1 MGMGSKDIK
10 KALASLVLVSII
22 LLGLVGASAN
32 TGSDVLSQVNSIL
45 KKVEEIRGLT
55 FKEPPKIVI
64 LTREEAKERFKPGK
78 PDIERMKL
86 EEDVYK
92 MSLLLPP
99 NYPYVHE
106 KVEQSV
112 GWIAVTTGNTI
123 YIIAENFLSD
133 PDTARRV
140 IAHESVHV
148 LQKQWFN
155 APYGGPTLDTTKA
168 IQAAIE
174 GDADL
179 VADLYCNETGIPIHK
194 ITDLYT
200 RDPVTALGIF
210 PYVFGDR
217 FVAYLYRVG
226 GWRLVNEMYSHLPN
240 TTKVVMFPSLYLR
253 NWTPTDVR
261 ADVEKLIPK
270 NATVRH
276 SDRMGAYYVFLI
288 YWGHNATRE
297 ESMKMARAWDGDWLI
312 MGDVNGTNG
321 TERFLAWEVLFT
333 TPENATAFAHFLEKI
348 AKNDD
353 YARFTIRTSGRKV
366 VLLAKKTLSEE
377 KTDER
382 GQEVKVFDL
391 WKGIR

>member
-1 MGMGSKDIK
+1 MEKKDLK
-10 KALASLVLVSII
+10 KTLTSLVLVLII
-22 LLGLVGASAN
+22 LVSLAAASTN
-32 TGSDVLSQVNSIL
+32 TSNDVLSQVNSIL

-55 FKEPPKIVI
+55 FKEHPEIVV
-64 LTREEAKERFKPGK
+64 LTREEARERFRPGR
-78 PDIERMKL
+78 PDIERMRL

-112 GWIAVTTGNTI
+112 GWIAVTIGNTI

-217 FVAYLYRVG
+217 FVAYLYRTG
-226 GWRLVNEMYSHLPN
+226 GWRLVNEMYSYLPN
-240 TTKVVMFPSLYLR
+240 TTKVVMFPSLYLQ
-253 NWTPTDVR
+253 NWTPIDVR
-261 ADVEKLIPK
+261 ADVERLVPK
-270 NATVRH
+270 NATIRY

-297 ESMKMARAWDGDWLI
+297 KGMEMAKGWYGDWLI
-312 MGDVNGTNG
+312 IGDANGTNG
-321 TERFLAWEVLFT
+321 TERFLVWEVLFD
-333 TPENATAFAHFLEKI
+333 TPEHATTFGNFLERI

-353 YARFTIRTSGRKV
+353 YATFTVKTSEQRV
-366 VLLAKKTLSEE
+366 TLLAKKTLSEG
-377 KTDER
+377 KTDESE
-382 GQEVKVFDL
+382 GEVEVLNL
-391 WKGIR
+391 WKDI

>member
-1 MGMGSKDIK
+1 MEKKDLK
-10 KALASLVLVSII
+10 KTLTSLVLVLII
-22 LLGLVGASAN
+22 LVSLAAASTN
-32 TGSDVLSQVNSIL
+32 TSNDVLSQVNSIL

-55 FKEPPKIVI
+55 FKEHPEIVV
-64 LTREEAKERFKPGK
+64 LTREEARERFRPGR
-78 PDIERMKL
+78 PDIERMRL

-112 GWIAVTTGNTI
+112 GWIAVTIGNTI

-179 VADLYCNETGIPIHK
+179 VADIYCNETGIPIHK

-217 FVAYLYRVG
+217 FVAYLYRTG
-226 GWRLVNEMYSHLPN
+226 GWRLVNEMYSYLPN
-240 TTKVVMFPSLYLR
+240 TTKVVMFPSLYLQ
-253 NWTPTDVR
+253 NWTPIDVR
-261 ADVEKLIPK
+261 ADVERLVPK
-270 NATVRH
+270 NATIRY

-297 ESMKMARAWDGDWLI
+297 KGMEMAKGWYGDWLI

-321 TERFLAWEVLFT
+321 TERFLVWEVLFD
-333 TPENATAFAHFLEKI
+333 TPEHATTFGNFLERI

-353 YARFTIRTSGRKV
+353 YATFTVKTSEQRV
-366 VLLAKKTLSEE
+366 TLLAKKTLSEG
-377 KTDER
+377 KTDESE
-382 GQEVKVFDL
+382 GEVEVLNL
-391 WKGIR
+391 WKDI

>member
-1 MGMGSKDIK
+1 MKKKDLK
-10 KALASLVLVSII
+10 KVLASLVLIIVILVS
-22 LLGLVGASAN
+22 LAVASRITN
-32 TGSDVLSQVNSIL
+32 NDVLSQVDPIL

-55 FKEPPKIVI
+55 FKEPPTIVI
-64 LTREEAKERFKPGK
+64 ITREEARERFKPGK
-78 PDIERMKL
+78 PDLEKMKL

-99 NYPYVHE
+99 DYPYVHE

-112 GWIAVTTGNTI
+112 GWIAATVGNTI
-123 YIIAENFLSD
+123 YIIRENFFSD
-133 PDTARRV
+133 TDTAKRV

-155 APYGGPTLDTTKA
+155 APYGGRTLDTTKA

-200 RDPVTALGIF
+200 RDPVMALGIF

-217 FVAYLYRVG
+217 FVAYLYRIG
-226 GWRLVNEMYSHLPN
+226 GWQLVNEMYSHLPN
-240 TTKVVMFPSLYLR
+240 TTKVVMFPELYLQ

-261 ADVEKLIPK
+261 GDVEAIIPK
-270 NATVRH
+270 NATIKY

-288 YWGHNATRE
+288 YWGHNGTRE
-297 ESMKMARAWDGDWLI
+297 EGMDMAKAWEGDWLI
-312 MGDVNGTNG
+312 VGDVNGTSG
-321 TERFLAWEVLFT
+321 AERFLVWEVLFD
-333 TPENATAFAHFLEKI
+333 TPEHAASFGNFLEEI
-348 AKNDD
+348 AETSN
-353 YARFTIRTSGRKV
+353 YANFTVKTSGRRV
-366 VLLAKKTLSEE
+366 ILLAKKIPSEG
-377 KTDER
+377 KTNESKA
-382 GQEVKVFDL
+382 EVEVLNL
-391 WKGIR
+391 WKKL